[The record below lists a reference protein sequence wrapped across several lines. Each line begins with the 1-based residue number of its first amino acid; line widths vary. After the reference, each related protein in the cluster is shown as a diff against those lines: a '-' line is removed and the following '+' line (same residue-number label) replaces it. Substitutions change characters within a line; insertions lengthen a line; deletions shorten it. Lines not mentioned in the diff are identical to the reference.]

1 MEEKKNNKRL
11 IWLIVILII
20 LVLGLVGYI
29 IYDKVILEDKTPVNN
44 ESTTTNTIVT
54 TTQSDSIKTYDYLY
68 IDNNIQDIDIR
79 KAYVIVSNLGFLS
92 NGYKWDF
99 GEKTELNYSDLT
111 EKEKNAMVLS
121 YLIMNKKVIYK
132 GSNTYG
138 DTYKIS
144 KEDFSEAI
152 YNVFGNVD
160 YKWAEEF
167 IHNENIYT
175 LTEEK
180 DYEMDHEP
188 TGREDDKDVY
198 ILLDSKKTEE
208 KIEITVAYYYMSYDE
223 EVNNN
228 GETIMIDNVYDKNN
242 NRICEEKDVK
252 NHINELHQ
260 YKFIFEKNEN
270 NYIFEKVLKLN

>member
-1 MEEKKNNKRL
+1 
-11 IWLIVILII
+11 
-20 LVLGLVGYI
+20 
-29 IYDKVILEDKTPVNN
+29 
-44 ESTTTNTIVT
+44 
-54 TTQSDSIKTYDYLY
+54 
-68 IDNNIQDIDIR
+68 
-79 KAYVIVSNLGFLS
+79 
-92 NGYKWDF
+92 
-99 GEKTELNYSDLT
+99 
-111 EKEKNAMVLS
+111 
-121 YLIMNKKVIYK
+121 MNKKVIYN

-138 DTYKIS
+138 DTYKVT
-144 KEDFSEAI
+144 KEDFSDAI
-152 YNVFGNVD
+152 YNVFGNVN
-160 YKWAEEF
+160 YKWSEEF

-198 ILLDSKKTEE
+198 ILLDSKKTGK

-228 GETIMIDNVYDKNN
+228 GETIMIENVYDKNN

-252 NHINELHQ
+252 NHINELQQ

>member
-1 MEEKKNNKRL
+1 MEEKKNQKGL
-11 IWLIVILII
+11 VWLIVILII
-20 LVLGLVGYI
+20 MVLGLVGFI
-29 IYDKVILEDKTPVNN
+29 VYDKILTKDNTTVSDN
-44 ESTTTNTIVT
+44 ETTTTIVT
-54 TTQSDSIKTYDYLY
+54 TTQSDSIKTYDYVY
-68 IDNNIQDIDIR
+68 VDNSIQDSDIK
-79 KAYVIVSNLGFLS
+79 KALVIVSNLGFLS

-121 YLIMNKKVIYK
+121 YLIMNKKGIYK

-144 KEDFSEAI
+144 KEDFSDAI

-223 EVNNN
+223 EVNND
-228 GETIMIDNVYDKNN
+228 GESIMIDNVYDKNN
-242 NRICEEKDVK
+242 NRICGEDDVK
-252 NHINELHQ
+252 KHINELQQ
-260 YKFIFEKNEN
+260 YKFVFEKNEN
-270 NYIFEKVLKLN
+270 NYTFDKIIKLN